1 MKKLFT
7 FIMALF
13 LTASAVQANNADLFQ
28 LDEQTLKVEMAELDQ
43 LEEYVTENN
52 MQWEDF
58 QGIDKINFDAS
69 ASLMAA
75 DFSFDNMDWISFAWG
90 LICCPVGFFVVAI
103 NDDKTKDEK
112 TSYWIGVIA
121 GVVLGGISSG
131 ISIAL

>member
-121 GVVLGGISSG
+121 SVVLGGISSG

>member
-52 MQWEDF
+52 LQWEDL
-58 QGIDKINFDAS
+58 QDIDKVNFDS
-69 ASLMAA
+69 SVSLMAA
-75 DFSFDNMDWISFAWG
+75 DFSVDDMEWGSFAWG
-90 LICCPVGFFVVAI
+90 FCCPVGFFVVAL
-103 NDDKTKDEK
+103 NDDKTQDEK
-112 TSYWIGVIA
+112 LSFWIGTITA
-121 GVVLGGISSG
+121 TLIYSAIFGGWRLS
-131 ISIAL
+131 L